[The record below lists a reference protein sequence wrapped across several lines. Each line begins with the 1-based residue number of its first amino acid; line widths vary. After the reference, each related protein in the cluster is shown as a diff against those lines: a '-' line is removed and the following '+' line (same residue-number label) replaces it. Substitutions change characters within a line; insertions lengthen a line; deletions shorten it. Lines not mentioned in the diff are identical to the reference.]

1 MIELTGLSMHHMLG
15 ASRID
20 VLRAVDLRVAAGEC
34 VAVAGPSGSG
44 KTSML
49 LLLAGLE
56 RPTAGTVR
64 VDGTDLATLSADAL
78 ADLRRDR
85 IGIVF
90 QSFHL
95 LPSLTALDNVALP
108 LQMAGR
114 ADAYPR
120 ARAMLER
127 VGLAQRAGHYPG
139 QLSGGEQQRV
149 AIARAL
155 VHGPRLLLA
164 DEPTGNLDDR
174 TGAVVRALLFE
185 LNRETGATMV
195 LVTHD
200 LDFARRC
207 DRVLH
212 LHEGR
217 LQEEVPATA
226 AVGATPV
233 PAAAAS
239 ANTAAAAASTTHA
252 LPV

>member
-1 MIELTGLSMHHMLG
+1 MIDLHQVSLHYTLPAGQ
-15 ASRID
+15 RIE
-20 VLRAVDLRVAAGEC
+20 VLRDIDLHIAAGQS

-56 RPTAGTVR
+56 RPAAGSVAIDGVR
-64 VDGTDLATLSADAL
+64 LDTLDSDAL

-95 LPSLTALDNVALP
+95 LPSLTALDNTALP
-108 LQMAGR
+108 LQIAGR
-114 ADAYPR
+114 ADALTR
-120 ARAMLER
+120 AREMLAR
-127 VGLAQRAGHYPG
+127 VGLAERATHYPA

-164 DEPTGNLDDR
+164 DEPTGNLDDG
-174 TGAVVRALLFE
+174 TAASVRELLFA
-185 LNRETGATMV
+185 LNRDSGATLL

-200 LDFARRC
+200 LDFAARC
-207 DRVLH
+207 DRVLK
-212 LHEGR
+212 LHDGR
-217 LQEEVPATA
+217 LHDSAAAGHPTA
-226 AVGATPV
+226 AD
-233 PAAAAS
+233 
-239 ANTAAAAASTTHA
+239 A
-252 LPV
+252 LPA

>member
-1 MIELTGLSMHHMLG
+1 MIDLHHLSMHYALPSG
-15 ASRID
+15 QRIE
-20 VLRAVDLRVAAGEC
+20 VLRDVDLHIPAGQS

-56 RPTAGTVR
+56 RPASGHVSI
-64 VDGTDLATLSADAL
+64 DGVCLDDLDRDGL

-95 LPSLTALDNVALP
+95 LPSLTALDNVALT
-108 LQMAGR
+108 LQIAGR
-114 ADAYPR
+114 ADALPK
-120 ARAMLER
+120 ARDMLAR
-127 VGLAQRAGHYPG
+127 VGLTERMAHYPA

-164 DEPTGNLDDR
+164 DEPTGNLDDT
-174 TGAVVRALLFE
+174 TGEAVRELLFA
-185 LNRETGATMV
+185 LNRDTGATLV

-200 LDFARRC
+200 LDFAARC
-207 DRVLH
+207 DRVLR

-217 LQEEVPATA
+217 LHESAGRTAQATA
-226 AVGATPV
+226 PRAAV
-233 PAAAAS
+233 
-239 ANTAAAAASTTHA
+239 ST
-252 LPV
+252 V

>member
-1 MIELTGLSMHHMLG
+1 MISLRGVSMHYTLG
-15 ASRID
+15 TARIE
-20 VLRAVDLRVAAGEC
+20 VLREVDLDIAAGET

-44 KTSML
+44 KTSLL

-56 RPTAGTVR
+56 RPAAGR
-64 VDGTDLATLSADAL
+64 ILLQGQALDGLDRDGL

-95 LPSLTALDNVALP
+95 LPSLTALGNAALP
-108 LQMAGR
+108 LQIAGQR
-114 ADAYPR
+114 DALPR
-120 ARAMLER
+120 AREALAR
-127 VGLAQRAGHYPG
+127 VGLAQRLDHYPS

-155 VHGPRLLLA
+155 VHRPPLLLA

-174 TGAVVRALLFE
+174 TGTQVRELLLALRRDLG
-185 LNRETGATMV
+185 TTMV

-200 LDFARRC
+200 LGFAARC

-217 LQEEVPATA
+217 LIEAGVRSQGQAD
-226 AVGATPV
+226 
-233 PAAAAS
+233 
-239 ANTAAAAASTTHA
+239 A
-252 LPV
+252 LPA

>member
-1 MIELTGLSMHHMLG
+1 MIDLHGLSMHYALPG
-15 ASRID
+15 GQRVE
-20 VLRAVDLRVAAGEC
+20 VLRQVDLHIAAGER

-56 RPTAGTVR
+56 RPAAGHVTIDGVR
-64 VDGTDLATLSADAL
+64 LDSLGRDAL

-108 LQMAGR
+108 LQIAGH
-114 ADAYPR
+114 ADALAR
-120 ARAMLER
+120 AREMLAQ
-127 VGLAQRAGHYPG
+127 VGLAARAAHHPA

-155 VHGPRLLLA
+155 VHRPRLLLA
-164 DEPTGNLDDR
+164 DEPTGNLDDA
-174 TGAVVRALLFE
+174 TGASVRELLFA
-185 LNRETGATMV
+185 LNRDTGATLV

-200 LDFARRC
+200 LNFAARC
-207 DRVLH
+207 DRVLK
-212 LHEGR
+212 LHDGR
-217 LQEEVPATA
+217 LHDSPGAGAVATA
-226 AVGATPV
+226 PG
-233 PAAAAS
+233 
-239 ANTAAAAASTTHA
+239 HA
-252 LPV
+252 LPA

>member
-1 MIELTGLSMHHMLG
+1 MGHAAHSGPVIVRPAMIDLHQLSMHYALPSG
-15 ASRID
+15 QRID
-20 VLRAVDLRVAAGEC
+20 VLRGVDLHIAAGET

-56 RPTAGTVR
+56 RPAAGHVS
-64 VDGTDLATLSADAL
+64 VDGVRLDSLDRDSM

-95 LPSLTALDNVALP
+95 LPSLTALDNVALT
-108 LQMAGR
+108 LQIAGR
-114 ADAYPR
+114 ADALPK
-120 ARAMLER
+120 AREMLAR
-127 VGLAQRAGHYPG
+127 VGLAARMAHYPA

-164 DEPTGNLDDR
+164 DEPTGNLDDT
-174 TGAVVRALLFE
+174 TGEAVRELLFA
-185 LNRETGATMV
+185 LNRDTGATLV

-200 LDFARRC
+200 LDFAARC
-207 DRVLH
+207 DRVLR

-217 LQEEVPATA
+217 LHEGGVQESAGRVAVPA
-226 AVGATPV
+226 
-233 PAAAAS
+233 
-239 ANTAAAAASTTHA
+239 
-252 LPV
+252 